1 MRRNKRTREEKGHY
15 REESKRSGCL
25 KWFGIGFAVLI
36 VISLF
41 GGGGSTENTDTTT
54 NTQNFAVT
62 TTDDERASDSE
73 KLEEEKSKLEE
84 ELSSEI
90 EESIQAEESRLAERE
105 AEQKRKEE
113 EERLAKEKEE
123 EERLAREKEEE
134 ERREQESIEAAEKW
148 QETLDNPRTDV
159 TYDNL
164 MRTPDDYFGE
174 IVQFSGTVLQTITGD
189 GIVQQRVAL
198 YNDYDKIVLIE
209 YAEELPEVRLLD
221 DDYITFTG
229 MSFGTI
235 TYETVLGA
243 TLEIPSIFVERINLE

>member
-1 MRRNKRTREEKGHY
+1 MRRNKRTREEQGQY
-15 REESKRSGCL
+15 REEGKRGGCL
-25 KWFGIGFAVLI
+25 KTLGIGFVALMLLS
-36 VISLF
+36 SL
-41 GGGGSTENTDTTT
+41 GGNTDTT
-54 NTQNFAVT
+54 QNFATT
-62 TTDDERASDSE
+62 TTDSE
-73 KLEEEKSKLEE
+73 TE

-90 EESIQAEESRLAERE
+90 EESIQAEESLVEERE
-105 AEQKRKEE
+105 AKEE

-123 EERLAREKEEE
+123 EERL
-134 ERREQESIEAAEKW
+134 EQESIEAEERW
-148 QETLDNPRTDV
+148 QEKLDNARTDV

-174 IVQFSGTVLQTITGD
+174 IVQYSGTVLQTITGD

-198 YNDYDKIVLIE
+198 YDDYDKIVLIE
-209 YAEELPEVRLLD
+209 YSEELPEVRLLD

-243 TLEIPSIFVERINLE
+243 KLEIPSIFVERINLE

>member
-1 MRRNKRTREEKGHY
+1 MRRNKRTREEG
-15 REESKRSGCL
+15 KRGGCL
-25 KWFGIGFAVLI
+25 KTFGIGFVALMLLS
-36 VISLF
+36 SL
-41 GGGGSTENTDTTT
+41 GGNTDTT
-54 NTQNFAVT
+54 QNFATT
-62 TTDDERASDSE
+62 TTDNET
-73 KLEEEKSKLEE
+73 E
-84 ELSSEI
+84 ELSSEV
-90 EESIQAEESRLAERE
+90 EESIQVEESLAEERE
-105 AEQKRKEE
+105 AKEE

-123 EERLAREKEEE
+123 EERLAKEEE
-134 ERREQESIEAAEKW
+134 ERLEQESIEAEEKW
-148 QETLDNPRTDV
+148 QEKLDNARTDV

-174 IVQFSGTVLQTITGD
+174 IVQYSGTVLQTITGD

-198 YNDYDKIVLIE
+198 YDDYDKIVLIE

-243 TLEIPSIFVERINLE
+243 KLEIPSIFVERINLE